1 MVKYFK
7 TVSVVGAL
15 ILAAGAASA
24 ATLTQ
29 TIDLEGN
36 GGVAPAFSFGTG
48 DLGVSVNA
56 YIHEM
61 GMIGDP
67 INLVQSS
74 TGLGAIYSGDAS
86 DKVDG
91 SGGDE
96 IVLFSFDREVTLEQ
110 FSIYHFD
117 TSDDFEVAIY
127 APQSLGGVLKSYMSD
142 VNETAQLC
150 SGACNGAKN
159 DLGTIEFDPGLVGY
173 SFGIGADE
181 GGDQFKLKSITVSY
195 TSVPSVPLPAAGWM
209 LIASLAGLAWAG
221 QRRGV

>member
-1 MVKYFK
+1 MVKNFK

-15 ILAAGAASA
+15 ILASGAASA

-29 TIDLEGN
+29 TINLEGN
-36 GGVAPAFSFGTG
+36 GGIAPAFSFGTG
-48 DLGVSVNA
+48 DLGVSVDA
-56 YIHEM
+56 YIHDM
-61 GMIGDP
+61 GSIGDP
-67 INLVQSS
+67 INLAQSS

-96 IVLFSFDREVTLEQ
+96 IVRFSFDREVTLES
-110 FSIYHFD
+110 FTVYHFD

-127 APQSLGGVLKSYMSD
+127 APQSLGGLLKSYLSGID
-142 VNETAQLC
+142 ETSQNC
-150 SGACNGAKN
+150 SKACNGAKN
-159 DLGTIEFDPGLVGY
+159 DLGTITFDPGLVGY

-181 GGDQFKLKSITVSY
+181 GGDQFKLQSITVSY

-209 LIASLAGLAWAG
+209 LIAGLAGLAWAG
-221 QRRGV
+221 KRKGV